1 MTPSQLD
8 AGQRR
13 FTRDFGAEVDAILA
27 RFRCCPVCGGD
38 HSVWSCPA
46 PELDAGRIF
55 AAMME
60 EM

>member
-13 FTRDFGAEVDAILA
+13 FTRDFGDEVDAILA
-27 RFRCCPVCGGD
+27 RFRCWTMCGRD

-46 PELDAGRIF
+46 PELDATTAF

-60 EM
+60 E